1 MAINP
6 GFDWGRGP
14 YPANTGVHTLSDYPL
29 LIGEVLRRHELR
41 SARRAKRRALVQKI
55 GRTLGIR
62 YSELHGR
69 RLARPILMPT
79 A

>member
-1 MAINP
+1 MAISP

-14 YPANTGVHTLSDYPL
+14 YPVDTRVHTLSDYPL
-29 LIGEVLRRHELR
+29 LIGEILRRHELR
-41 SARRAKRRALVQKI
+41 SARRAKRSALVQKI

-62 YSELHGR
+62 NSELHR
-69 RLARPILMPT
+69 RRP